1 MPKLPAANSMACSRP
16 SLSRAERASGG
27 FWHVWALLLAP
38 PPVPTPAK
46 HGWKPVS
53 ICDTAP
59 VVGLVTKR
67 LAPVSNE

>member
-1 MPKLPAANSMACSRP
+1 MPKLPAANSMAWSRP
-16 SLSRAERASGG
+16 SLIRFALQLPVLHRAG
-27 FWHVWALLLAP
+27 LAA
-38 PPVPTPAK
+38 VPTPAK